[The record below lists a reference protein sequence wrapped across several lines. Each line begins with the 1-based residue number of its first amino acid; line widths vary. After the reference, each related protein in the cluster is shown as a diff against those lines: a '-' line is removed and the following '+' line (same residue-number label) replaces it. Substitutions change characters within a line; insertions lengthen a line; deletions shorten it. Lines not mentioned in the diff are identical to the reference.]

1 MEMIVADII
10 TTDEISVIGI
20 LTDLK
25 NTWNIFWL
33 DKKKVIGIK
42 FTHQT
47 SAIKFIQSMVL
58 EEKWTSEKRHLPLP
72 ENTKLKQTK
81 FDNMFEKMETELN
94 DVACMEDFYDEMT
107 EEEICQHKI
116 GKAVEILK
124 HSPSF
129 APFFFESKKH
139 SQ

>member
-20 LTDLK
+20 LTNLK

-42 FTHQT
+42 FTHRI

-58 EEKWTSEKRHLPLP
+58 EEKWTTEKRHLPLP
-72 ENTKLKQTK
+72 EDTKLKRMK
-81 FDNMFEKMETELN
+81 FDDMFKKMETELN
-94 DVACMEDFYDEMT
+94 DIACIEDFYDE
-107 EEEICQHKI
+107 
-116 GKAVEILK
+116 
-124 HSPSF
+124 
-129 APFFFESKKH
+129 
-139 SQ
+139 